1 MFTDLG
7 VYKYFLSFIY
17 GLNNQT
23 DLNIK
28 IAGIFEIN
36 LASAMKILLW

>member
-23 DLNIK
+23 
-28 IAGIFEIN
+28 N
-36 LASAMKILLW
+36 LKFKMQAYLRLIWLQP